1 MGPIGNPETS
11 VSNHP
16 KPHINPEYGG
26 IKICA
31 YMLVFCIHRSSVHC
45 SHTCYT
51 VCLGCIRHT
60 LRARKPW
67 VCACEWEAAR
77 QVRVSQ
83 YCNERIRM
91 GVLVTLSS
99 IPKRVFRFSF
109 NSATIFTHSHC
120 EIVIILAITRRMT
133 NDASIMIQ
141 FPFLSY

>member
-16 KPHINPEYGG
+16 KPHNNPEYGG

-31 YMLVFCIHRSSVHC
+31 YMLVL
-45 SHTCYT
+45 YT
-51 VCLGCIRHT
+51 QVLGTLFVYVLHGMSRPHSPQT

-91 GVLVTLSS
+91 GVPVTLSS
-99 IPKRVFRFSF
+99 ILKRVFRFSF
-109 NSATIFTHSHC
+109 NSATIFTHSHY

-133 NDASIMIQ
+133 NDPSIMIQ